1 VPVSLYFLL
10 PLVALC
16 FLPFV
21 TDMFTLLT
29 SIGSMKAT
37 LGAFISVVILCTSGA
52 LSLSSS
58 LSFTPIS
65 PLWDEL

>member
-1 VPVSLYFLL
+1 MPVSLYFLL

-29 SIGSMKAT
+29 CIGSMKAT

-52 LSLSSS
+52 LSLS
-58 LSFTPIS
+58 FQPEFHTHIPIVG
-65 PLWDEL
+65 